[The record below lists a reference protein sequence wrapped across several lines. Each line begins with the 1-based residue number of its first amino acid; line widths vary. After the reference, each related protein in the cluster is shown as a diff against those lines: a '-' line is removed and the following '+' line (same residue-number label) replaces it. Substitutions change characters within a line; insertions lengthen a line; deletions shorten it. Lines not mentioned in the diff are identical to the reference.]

1 MMFRIAGAE
10 IDIRLLAVLFVLW
23 TALWAWLLYKRRP
36 KLSLAKLMIIV
47 TGYALLAGLAGPTGQ
62 WWMIHLQQHPLL
74 LAVLVVAVTAAVL
87 WTNARL

>member
-1 MMFRIAGAE
+1 MFQIAGAE
-10 IDIRLLAVLFVLW
+10 IDVKLLAVLFLLW

-47 TGYALLAGLAGPTGQ
+47 SGYAVLAGLAGPTGQ

-74 LAVLVVAVTAAVL
+74 LVVLVVGVAAAVL
-87 WTNARL
+87 WVNSRL